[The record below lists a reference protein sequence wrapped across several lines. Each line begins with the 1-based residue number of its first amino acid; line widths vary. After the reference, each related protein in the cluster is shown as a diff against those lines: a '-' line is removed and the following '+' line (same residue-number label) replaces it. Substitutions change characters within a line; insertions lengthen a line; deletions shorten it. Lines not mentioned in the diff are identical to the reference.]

1 MGATSAPKTTGLKY
15 TYRDGEGYGDWYRA
29 NTGQEWDGT
38 YLNAKPEGMS
48 DVDWTQGRM
57 IQQFEGNKGAAAA
70 QKAQTGQQL
79 TDIYNQQTS
88 AAQASYDSLAKQ
100 YQTQMKGELE
110 YAGVLHERMKKYLPQ
125 QMAAQGMG
133 GMGITQTAGANAVAK
148 HMGNRNAIIGQN
160 QAAMNELSRNHG
172 ERQAAIDTEYKSGMM
187 AADATYNDRM
197 TELSDQLYTD
207 EMALFGQTVKEKE
220 DEQTEYYAAGLSG
233 IKEAKTREEALSLA
247 EQMKP
252 YISESQYNA
261 LVVEANNRGNV
272 LDGVAGEETD
282 AAYTE
287 TKKQFEALILGA
299 VDAEA
304 RAAYLE
310 QYKDKLTPED
320 YQYYQ
325 NSIANLDGLQT
336 KEDTQAGY
344 DAAHGDLTSL
354 YQAGAS
360 SADLQSTFDALKA
373 AGKIEPGRETYWAG
387 MISLRQK
394 DEADLAE
401 GKTNAMQKESADWG
415 MTMLGEALS
424 SKDRQDILIE
434 LATWKG
440 QGKIT
445 QTQYDMAVQY
455 CRVLDGN
462 AEYLE
467 GLESEEKENTKRARL
482 VDDIIGYIVDVA
494 GDHAEALEFYNKHK
508 GDLEFSEAEQRS
520 IDIALEMRE
529 NMDEDEAL
537 LKMTEEQSA
546 AYDQCVS
553 MLGLCTTTAKQ
564 LETLEKFRD
573 KLAPEV
579 YEELKMVLEFQAEDP
594 ETQAV
599 EKEAARE
606 KDAQAKGYSSAAE
619 YDQAVLEGKEY
630 VESDG
635 KQYQIIGEAI
645 SINDM
650 GVADK
655 KKYTDE
661 IKKLGYTNPYGKDI
675 PNGATIQVPWERR
688 GPLGS
693 MGAQYKSYTY
703 YNGEWYQ
710 TVTVS
715 NNRQGGRG
723 GTF

>member
-197 TELSDQLYTD
+197 AELSDQLYTD

-220 DEQTEYYAAGLSG
+220 DEQAEYYAAGLSG

-272 LDGVAGEETD
+272 LDGVAEEEHKADVTESEARLESNIKDATSREEAREWLD
-282 AAYTE
+282 AALADGTIRPESKSY
-287 TKKQFEALILGA
+287 FENMITNKFNKI
-299 VDAEA
+299 DAENTVA
-304 RAAYLE
+304 GQQKASE
-310 QYKDKLTPED
+310 Q
-320 YQYYQ
+320 
-325 NSIANLDGLQT
+325 
-336 KEDTQAGY
+336 
-344 DAAHGDLTSL
+344 LTSL
-354 YQAGAS
+354 FAAGANSADIRTTYDQMVKAGTITEADKPYWDSMLSTLEKEENEKAEGLISTEQAG
-360 SADLQSTFDALKA
+360 Q
-373 AGKIEPGRETYWAG
+373 
-387 MISLRQK
+387 
-394 DEADLAE
+394 
-401 GKTNAMQKESADWG
+401 ADWAREL
-415 MTMLGEALS
+415 LGYALDAS
-424 SKDRQDILIE
+424 TRAEILE
-434 LATWKG
+434 ECGEWLKS
-440 QGKIT
+440 GKIT
-445 QTQYDMAVQY
+445 QSQYDAIKAY
-455 CRVLDGN
+455 AGVLDSN
-462 AEYLE
+462 DDFLKAE
-467 GLESEEKENTKRARL
+467 ESERKAMEEHDAL
-482 VDDIIGYIVDVA
+482 VEDIVGYIVDVA
-494 GDHAEALEFYNKHK
+494 GNYDSASAYYSKYVDGGE
-508 GDLEFSEAEQRS
+508 EFSDADKRS
-520 IDIALEMRE
+520 IEIALDLRK
-529 NMDEDEAL
+529 NMDAKNIE
-537 LKMTEEQSA
+537 LKMTEEQSK
-546 AYDQCVS
+546 AYDSCIS
-553 MLGLCTTTAKQ
+553 LMGLYDTVEGQRKV
-564 LETLEKFRD
+564 LEQYKDR
-573 KLAPEV
+573 LAPEL
-579 YEELKMVLEFQAEDP
+579 YEELKVTLDVLGENP

-606 KDAQAKGYSSAAE
+606 KDALAKGYGSAAE
-619 YDQAVLEGKEY
+619 YDAAVLEGKEY
-630 VESDG
+630 VDFEG
-635 KQYQIIGEAI
+635 TQFKIIGEAI
-645 SINDM
+645 DINGM
-650 GVADK
+650 SVAEK
-655 KKYTDE
+655 KVYTDE
-661 IKKLGYTNPYGKDI
+661 IEKLGYKNPYGKDI
-675 PNGATIQVPWERR
+675 PNGATIKVPWKKP
-688 GPLGS
+688 GF
-693 MGAQYKSYTY
+693 MGGRVAQYKCYTY
-703 YNGEWYQ
+703 YNGEWHQ
-710 TVTVS
+710 SITVHD
-715 NNRQGGRG
+715 
-723 GTF
+723 